1 MRNELYRCRVCGK
14 VLTERLDDKRK
25 PRRFSDW
32 SFDNFFEEKSDRI
45 TYGYPAEWSSLR
57 NTLLHRCNAKTIGMC
72 DFIGIKKD

>member
-25 PRRFSDW
+25 PRKFSNW
-32 SFDNFFEEKSDRI
+32 LFDNFFEDKSDMI
-45 TYGYPAEWSSLR
+45 HYSYPAELDDR
-57 NTLLHRCNAKTIGMC
+57 RHTLLHRCNAKTIGVC